1 MSATVDSLPVAW
13 LRRIGAMTLFL
24 GQVLARIIPAF
35 GKPGLIVKQIYNAG
49 ARSLVI
55 IMLSGLF
62 VGMVLGLLGFDTL
75 QRFGSED
82 SLGVLAALGMLKVLG
97 PVLTALLFA
106 GRAGTSLTSEIGLM
120 KSTDQLTAMQMMA
133 VDPLRYVVAPRFLGG
148 IIAMPLLAAT
158 FSVIG
163 LYGAQLIGVQQMGV
177 DVGAFWS
184 QTQNAVDLR
193 DVTEGVVKS
202 LVFGVACSLIAVYEG
217 YNCEPTPEGVG
228 LATTRTVVT
237 SSVHGAAVEL
247 SADRRVPNK
256 ELIGMTT
263 MKNSRSLEIGTG
275 LFVLLGFAALAFLTT
290 QLPGTSLKFGG
301 GDGGYT
307 RHGEVRQ
314 HRRPQAGLAGHHGGR
329 ARRTRRVDP
338 LRPQGLQ
345 GGGRAAYRKSIHGD
359 PRRQRRQHPD
369 RGSARRQVRRHRS
382 RRLGN
387 LPQAGRSNR
396 VHAVGHRA
404 RESGQQVLRQHG
416 EQGTGRAEGRRA
428 GAHRSRNDAVDAAN
442 RSGWVHRMLC

>member
-1 MSATVDSLPVAW
+1 VSAVPDSAPVAA
-13 LRRIGAMTLFL
+13 LRRIGAMTLFF
-24 GQVLARIIPAF
+24 GQVCARLIPAF
-35 GKPGLIVKQIYNAG
+35 AKPGLIVRQIYNAG

-133 VDPLRYVVAPRFLGG
+133 VDPLRHVIAPRFLGG

-163 LYGAQLIGVQQMGV
+163 LFGAQLIGVQQMGV

-193 DVTEGVVKS
+193 DVTEGIVKS

-217 YNCEPTPEGVG
+217 YNSEPTPEGVG

-237 SSVHGAAVEL
+237 SSV
-247 SADRRVPNK
+247 
-256 ELIGMTT
+256 M
-263 MKNSRSLEIGTG
+263 
-275 LFVLLGFAALAFLTT
+275 VLLLNYLLTAAFLT
-290 QLPGTSLKFGG
+290 
-301 GDGGYT
+301 
-307 RHGEVRQ
+307 
-314 HRRPQAGLAGHHGGR
+314 
-329 ARRTRRVDP
+329 
-338 LRPQGLQ
+338 
-345 GGGRAAYRKSIHGD
+345 KS
-359 PRRQRRQHPD
+359 
-369 RGSARRQVRRHRS
+369 
-382 RRLGN
+382 
-387 LPQAGRSNR
+387 
-396 VHAVGHRA
+396 
-404 RESGQQVLRQHG
+404 
-416 EQGTGRAEGRRA
+416 
-428 GAHRSRNDAVDAAN
+428 
-442 RSGWVHRMLC
+442 

>member
-13 LRRIGAMTLFL
+13 LRRIGSMSLFFV
-24 GQVLARIIPAF
+24 QVCARVIPAF
-35 GKPGLIVKQIYNAG
+35 GKPGLIVRQIYNAG

-163 LYGAQLIGVQQMGV
+163 LFGAQLIGVQQMGV

-193 DVTEGVVKS
+193 DVTEGIVKS

-237 SSVHGAAVEL
+237 SSV
-247 SADRRVPNK
+247 
-256 ELIGMTT
+256 M
-263 MKNSRSLEIGTG
+263 
-275 LFVLLGFAALAFLTT
+275 VLLLNYLLTAAFLT
-290 QLPGTSLKFGG
+290 
-301 GDGGYT
+301 
-307 RHGEVRQ
+307 
-314 HRRPQAGLAGHHGGR
+314 
-329 ARRTRRVDP
+329 
-338 LRPQGLQ
+338 
-345 GGGRAAYRKSIHGD
+345 KS
-359 PRRQRRQHPD
+359 
-369 RGSARRQVRRHRS
+369 
-382 RRLGN
+382 
-387 LPQAGRSNR
+387 
-396 VHAVGHRA
+396 
-404 RESGQQVLRQHG
+404 
-416 EQGTGRAEGRRA
+416 
-428 GAHRSRNDAVDAAN
+428 
-442 RSGWVHRMLC
+442 